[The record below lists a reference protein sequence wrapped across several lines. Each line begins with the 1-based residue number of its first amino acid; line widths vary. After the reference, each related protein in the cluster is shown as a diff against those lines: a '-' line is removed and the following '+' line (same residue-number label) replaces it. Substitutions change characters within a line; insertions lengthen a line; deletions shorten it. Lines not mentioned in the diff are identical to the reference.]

1 MSRAVRGV
9 LVAVGLAVLLFFAYI
24 TAIRLAFMLAYF
36 GVMVLVVSWAWA
48 RLGGRGLDVTR
59 GAQEGAYE
67 VGQEFREKMEV
78 TNASII
84 GVPWVVVEDRAGIPG
99 YEASRVFSL
108 PGRGSRR
115 WSSHGRFTARGRYAL
130 GPIRLTTGDPFGF
143 FQRTRVVGVEATIT
157 VYPRLVDVMD
167 LLPGSSHSSG
177 DSRVFGRFSDTP
189 PDALGI
195 REHDPSDGYNRI
207 HWPSTAR
214 LGRPMSRSFERY
226 EGADTLVVLDLGA
239 SVHHGRDATSTLE
252 HAVSLAASVAMAAIQ
267 RGQSVALR
275 CNDAG
280 ATSLP
285 AGSGPN
291 HLRRILDFLS
301 VAQATG
307 THPITTALP
316 GATGRHSQES
326 VVVITPAAPG
336 GWVDALAAGRDG
348 GRRTTVLHVG
358 GEVADDRPRLR
369 TMGEISWWELATVDA
384 TPSAVR
390 RAS

>member
-1 MSRAVRGV
+1 MSRALRGL
-9 LVAVGLAVLLFFAYI
+9 LVGGGLAVLFFFAYI

-36 GVMVLVVSWAWA
+36 SFLLLLVCWTWA
-48 RLGGRGLDVTR
+48 RVAGRGLEVTR
-59 GAQEGAYE
+59 GGQEGAYE

-78 TNASII
+78 SNASIV
-84 GVPWVVVEDRAGIPG
+84 GVPWVIVEDRAGIPG

-115 WSSHGRFTARGRYAL
+115 WTSQGRFTERGRYSL

-143 FQRTRVVGVEATIT
+143 FQRTRVVGVPAVIT

-177 DSRVFGRFSDTP
+177 DSRVFGRFSDSP

-195 REHDPSDGYNRI
+195 REHDPSDGFNRI

-226 EGADTLVVLDLGA
+226 EGADTLVVLDLA
-239 SVHHGRDATSTLE
+239 VSVHRGREQNSTLE
-252 HAVSLAASVAMAAIQ
+252 HCVSLAASVTMAVVQ
-267 RGQSVALR
+267 RGQSVSVR

-280 ATSLP
+280 GTSFL
-285 AGSGPN
+285 AGAGPI
-291 HLRRILDFLS
+291 HLRHILDFLS

-307 THPITTALP
+307 TRSLSSALP
-316 GATGRHSQES
+316 GSTGRYSQQS
-326 VVVITPAAPG
+326 LVVITPAPPG
-336 GWVDALAAGRDG
+336 EWVDALAGGRDG

-358 GEVADDRPRLR
+358 AAAGDRPRLL
-369 TMGEISWWELATVDA
+369 TMGHVSWWELATGSQDLV
-384 TPSAVR
+384 PMR

>member
-1 MSRAVRGV
+1 MSRALRG
-9 LVAVGLAVLLFFAYI
+9 LLAAGGLAVLFFFAYV
-24 TAIRLAFMLAYF
+24 TAIRLAFMLVYF
-36 GVMVLVVSWAWA
+36 AFLLVAVCWAWA
-48 RLGGRGLDVTR
+48 RLAGRGLNVSR
-59 GAQEGAYE
+59 GGQEGAYE
-67 VGQEFREKMEV
+67 VGQEFREKLEV
-78 TNASII
+78 TNSSIV
-84 GVPWVVVEDRAGIPG
+84 GVPWVIVEDRAGIPG

-115 WSSHGRFTARGRYAL
+115 WTSHGRFTARGRYSL

-143 FQRTRVVGVEATIT
+143 FQRTRVVGEAAVIT
-157 VYPRLVDVMD
+157 VYPRLVDVLD

-177 DSRVFGRFSDTP
+177 DSRVFGRFSDSP

-195 REHDPSDGYNRI
+195 REHDPSDGFNRI

-226 EGADTLVVLDLGA
+226 EGADTLVVLDLGVA
-239 SVHHGRDATSTLE
+239 VHRGRDANSTLE
-252 HAVSLAASVAMAAIQ
+252 HSVSLAASVAMAAVQ

-280 ATSLP
+280 GTTFL
-285 AGSGPN
+285 AGTGPN
-291 HLRRILDFLS
+291 HLRQVLDFLS

-307 THPITTALP
+307 TRALSTALP
-316 GATGRHSQES
+316 GSTGRSSQQS
-326 VVVITPAAPG
+326 VVVITPAPPG

-358 GEVADDRPRLR
+358 GEAGDRPRLR
-369 TMGEISWWELATVDA
+369 TIGEISWWELATGSQE
-384 TPSAVR
+384 SAPLR

>member
-1 MSRAVRGV
+1 MSRAVRGL
-9 LVAVGLAVLLFFAYI
+9 LVAGGLTVLFFFAYV
-24 TAIRLAFMLAYF
+24 TAIRLAFMLVYF
-36 GVMVLVVSWAWA
+36 AVLLIAVCWTWA
-48 RLGGRGLDVTR
+48 RVAGRGLEVTR
-59 GAQEGAYE
+59 GGQEGAYE
-67 VGQEFREKMEV
+67 VGQEFREKLRV
-78 TNASII
+78 SNSSIV
-84 GVPWVVVEDRAGIPG
+84 GVPWVIVEDRAGIPG

-108 PGRGSRR
+108 PGRGSRK
-115 WSSHGRFTARGRYAL
+115 WTTHGRFTLRGRYTL

-143 FQRTRVVGVEATIT
+143 FQRTRVVGVPEVIT
-157 VYPRLVDVMD
+157 VYPRLVDVLD

-177 DSRVFGRFSDTP
+177 DSRVFGRFSDSP

-195 REHDPSDGYNRI
+195 REHDPSDGFNRI

-226 EGADTLVVLDLGA
+226 EGADTLVVLDLAVAAHRGQ
-239 SVHHGRDATSTLE
+239 GRNSTLE
-252 HAVSLAASVAMAAIQ
+252 HSVSLAASVAMAAVQ

-280 ATSLP
+280 GTAFL

-291 HLRRILDFLS
+291 HLRQVLDFLS

-307 THPITTALP
+307 TRSLASALP
-316 GATGRHSQES
+316 GSTGRLSQQS
-326 VVVITPAAPG
+326 LVVITPAPPG
-336 GWVDALAAGRDG
+336 TWVDALAGGRDG

-358 GEVADDRPRLR
+358 GDAGERPLMR
-369 TMGEISWWELATVDA
+369 TIGEIRWWELVTGSQEPV
-384 TPSAVR
+384 PLR

>member
-1 MSRAVRGV
+1 MAG
-9 LVAVGLAVLLFFAYI
+9 GLAVLFFFAYI

-36 GVMVLVVSWAWA
+36 GILLVVVCWTWA
-48 RLGGRGLDVTR
+48 RVAGRGLVVTR

-78 TNASII
+78 SNSSIV
-84 GVPWVVVEDRAGIPG
+84 GVPWVIVEDRAGIPG

-115 WSSHGRFTARGRYAL
+115 WTSHGRFTARGRYSL
-130 GPIRLTTGDPFGF
+130 GPLRITTGDPFGF
-143 FQRTRVVGVEATIT
+143 FVRTRVVGVAAVIT
-157 VYPRLVDVMD
+157 VYPRLIDVMD

-177 DSRVFGRFSDTP
+177 DSRVFGRFSDSP

-195 REHDPSDGYNRI
+195 REHDPSDGFNRI

-226 EGADTLVVLDLGA
+226 EGADTLVVLDLGVA
-239 SVHHGRDATSTLE
+239 VHRGRDASSTLE
-252 HAVSLAASVAMAAIQ
+252 HSVSLAASVAMAAVQ

-280 ATSLP
+280 ATTLL

-291 HLRRILDFLS
+291 HLRHILDFLS

-307 THPITTALP
+307 TRPLSSALP
-316 GATGRHSQES
+316 GSTGRHSRQTL
-326 VVVITPAAPG
+326 VVITPSPPG

-348 GRRTTVLHVG
+348 GRRATVLHVG
-358 GEVADDRPRLR
+358 GEPGDRPRLR
-369 TMGEISWWELATVDA
+369 TMGEINWWELATGSQEPV
-384 TPSAVR
+384 AVR

>member
-1 MSRAVRGV
+1 VSRILRGL
-9 LVAVGLAVLLFFAYI
+9 LVAGGLAVLFFFAYI
-24 TAIRLAFMLAYF
+24 TAIRLAFMLVYF
-36 GVMVLVVSWAWA
+36 AVLMVAVCWTWA
-48 RLGGRGLDVTR
+48 RVAGRGLDVTR
-59 GAQEGAYE
+59 GAEDGAYE

-78 TNASII
+78 RNTSIV
-84 GVPWVVVEDRAGIPG
+84 GVPWVIIEDRAGIPG
-99 YEASRVFSL
+99 YEASRVVSL

-115 WSSHGRFTARGRYAL
+115 WTTHGRFTARGRYTL

-143 FQRTRVVGVEATIT
+143 FQRSRVVGVPTAIT

-177 DSRVFGRFSDTP
+177 DSRVFGRFSDSP

-195 REHDPSDGYNRI
+195 REHDPSDGFNRI

-226 EGADTLVVLDLGA
+226 EGADTLVVLDLGTA
-239 SVHHGRDATSTLE
+239 VHRGRDETSTLE
-252 HAVSLAASVAMAAIQ
+252 HSVSLAASVAMAAVQ
-267 RGQSVALR
+267 QGQSVALR

-280 ATSLP
+280 GTAFL

-291 HLRRILDFLS
+291 HLRQVLDFLS

-307 THPITTALP
+307 TRALSTALP
-316 GATGRHSQES
+316 GSTGRHSQQS
-326 VVVITPAAPG
+326 VVVITPAVPG

-358 GEVADDRPRLR
+358 GETDGRPRLR
-369 TMGEISWWELATVDA
+369 TMGEINWWELPTGGQEPV
-384 TPSAVR
+384 PMR

>member
-1 MSRAVRGV
+1 MAG
-9 LVAVGLAVLLFFAYI
+9 GLAVLFFFAYI
-24 TAIRLAFMLAYF
+24 TAIRLAFMLVYF
-36 GVMVLVVSWAWA
+36 GVMLVAVCWAWA
-48 RLGGRGLDVTR
+48 RLGGRGLDITR

-67 VGQEFREKMEV
+67 VGQEFREKLEV
-78 TNASII
+78 RNSSII
-84 GVPWVVVEDRAGIPG
+84 GVPWVIVEDRAGIPG

-115 WSSHGRFTARGRYAL
+115 WTSHGRFTARGRYSL

-143 FQRTRVVGVEATIT
+143 FQRTRVVGVEAVIT

-167 LLPGSSHSSG
+167 LLPGSAHSSG
-177 DSRVFGRFSDTP
+177 DSRVFGRFSDSP

-195 REHDPSDGYNRI
+195 REHDPSDGFNRI

-226 EGADTLVVLDLGA
+226 EGADTLVVLDLA
-239 SVHHGRDATSTLE
+239 VAAHRGRGPTSTLE
-252 HAVSLAASVAMAAIQ
+252 HSVSLAASVAMAALQ

-280 ATSLP
+280 GTTFL

-291 HLRRILDFLS
+291 HLRHILDFLS

-307 THPITTALP
+307 TRSLASALP
-316 GATGRHSQES
+316 GSTGRYSQQS
-326 VVVITPAAPG
+326 VVVITPAAAG

-358 GEVADDRPRLR
+358 GETDDRPRLR
-369 TMGEISWWELATVDA
+369 TMGEISWWELATGTRDPV
-384 TPSAVR
+384 PVR

>member
-1 MSRAVRGV
+1 MSRAVRGL
-9 LVAVGLAVLLFFAYI
+9 LVAGGLAILFFFAYV
-24 TAIRLAFMLAYF
+24 TAIRLAFMLVYF
-36 GVMVLVVSWAWA
+36 GVLLVAVCWTWA
-48 RLGGRGLDVTR
+48 RVAGRGLEVTR

-78 TNASII
+78 SNSSIV

-115 WSSHGRFTARGRYAL
+115 WTTQGRFTRRGRYTL

-143 FQRTRVVGVEATIT
+143 FQRTQVVGVPAMIT
-157 VYPRLVDVMD
+157 VYPRLVDVID
-167 LLPGSSHSSG
+167 LLPGSTHSSG
-177 DSRVFGRFSDTP
+177 DSRVFGRFSDSP

-195 REHDPSDGYNRI
+195 REHDPSDGFNRI

-226 EGADTLVVLDLGA
+226 EGADTLVVLDLAVGG
-239 SVHHGRDATSTLE
+239 HRGRDGTSTLE
-252 HAVSLAASVAMAAIQ
+252 HSVSLAASVAMAAAQ

-280 ATSLP
+280 GTAFP

-291 HLRRILDFLS
+291 HLRKILEFLA

-307 THPITTALP
+307 TRPLASALP
-316 GATGRHSQES
+316 GSSGRPLQQS
-326 VVVITPAAPG
+326 VVVITPAQPG
-336 GWVDALAAGRDG
+336 IWVDALAAGRDG
-348 GRRTTVLHVG
+348 GRRTTVLRVG
-358 GEVADDRPRLR
+358 GEAGDRPRLR
-369 TMGEISWWELATVDA
+369 TIGEITWWDLATDNPEPA
-384 TPSAVR
+384 PLR